1 MKQNS
6 LDTKFRKSI
15 LFTLILTTLTM
26 FVFFVL
32 VEKYFLEN
40 EFKKQVLNSSSLNIE
55 KKEKQL
61 NKLIENAKKSLVY
74 IKDSEDFNKAIK
86 NKNFKK
92 LENIFLTVSQT
103 NNYFT
108 QLRFIDKDGIELIR
122 IERNKDLNSVFI
134 IKKENLQDKSERNY
148 FIESKEKKEIFIS
161 DLDLNIENGKIEF
174 PFRPTIRIIL
184 PILENNEFIGD
195 LIVNLEVNLLFD
207 SMLFD
212 ILITDTKGEVILP
225 FDKNQKNFEKDIRNY
240 IPISVNENSKV
251 LKKYIYKNYISYKL
265 NTEIKNDVIL
275 ILKLK
280 DEYYKKFQYDQIE
293 KRILIFGVFS
303 LFMIIVI
310 LLVFRKINQIFH
322 FYYKS
327 KLEEKIR
334 FSNKEFKSANTFLS
348 KNIDPELILSQS
360 STSMILT
367 DKDIKILYV
376 NKAFTNLYGYTQD
389 EVLGKN
395 PGFLRNEDVEQK
407 GIDKL
412 REALSNNSSTTVILR
427 NYTKNNL
434 LKYIELS
441 ISPIFEENSDKI
453 IYYLGIHKDVTR
465 EQKILKDLKRIF

>member
-1 MKQNS
+1 M
-6 LDTKFRKSI
+6 I
-15 LFTLILTTLTM
+15 L
-26 FVFFVL
+26 
-32 VEKYFLEN
+32 
-40 EFKKQVLNSSSLNIE
+40 
-55 KKEKQL
+55 
-61 NKLIENAKKSLVY
+61 
-74 IKDSEDFNKAIK
+74 
-86 NKNFKK
+86 
-92 LENIFLTVSQT
+92 
-103 NNYFT
+103 
-108 QLRFIDKDGIELIR
+108 
-122 IERNKDLNSVFI
+122 
-134 IKKENLQDKSERNY
+134 
-148 FIESKEKKEIFIS
+148 
-161 DLDLNIENGKIEF
+161 
-174 PFRPTIRIIL
+174 
-184 PILENNEFIGD
+184 
-195 LIVNLEVNLLFD
+195 
-207 SMLFD
+207 
-212 ILITDTKGEVILP
+212 
-225 FDKNQKNFEKDIRNY
+225 
-240 IPISVNENSKV
+240 
-251 LKKYIYKNYISYKL
+251 
-265 NTEIKNDVIL
+265 
-275 ILKLK
+275 
-280 DEYYKKFQYDQIE
+280 
-293 KRILIFGVFS
+293 
-303 LFMIIVI
+303 VI

-327 KLEEKIR
+327 KLEEKIE